1 MSSFAE
7 YARYD
12 AIGLA
17 ELIRRRQVSTAEVLE
32 AAIARIERLN
42 PSINA
47 IIRPMYGQAR
57 KQVARGLPNGP
68 LAGAPYA
75 LKDLG
80 ALYVGV
86 PTTNSSRLCASDP
99 PADHHSTITERLLS
113 AGLVIVGKASTP
125 EMGLCMTTEP
135 VLHGPT
141 RNPWNMAY
149 SAGGSSGGSGAAVS
163 SCMVPAAHGSDGGG
177 SLRVPSSNGGLFG
190 YKPTRARTPAGPDMG
205 EGWSG
210 LSIEHAVTRSVRDS
224 AAILDA
230 TQGPAP
236 GDPYAAPQ
244 RDRPFLSEM
253 GEDPGRLRI
262 ALTTKG
268 KLGETIDPECTQ
280 AAKNAARLCESLGH
294 EVVEAAP
301 DYDAEAVR
309 WALKIIITSNMAN
322 VLAMVGRARERPVG
336 DGEVERVT
344 WQWAEEGKRMSGA
357 DYARAVQVLHA
368 TGRRVASFFDRFDVA
383 LSPTLASPPL
393 KLGVVN
399 MMRNDPEAFFD
410 DLFDRLPFT
419 PLYNVSGGP
428 AMTVPLHWTA
438 SGMPV
443 GVQFGGDFGDD
454 ATLFRLASQLET
466 AQPWIG
472 RFPATMARP

>member
-1 MSSFAE
+1 MTEFAE

-17 ELIRRRQVSTAEVLE
+17 ELIRHKKVSAAEVLE

-42 PSINA
+42 PKINA
-47 IIRPMYGQAR
+47 IIRPMFDQAR
-57 KQVARGLPNGP
+57 QQITRGLPDGP
-68 LAGAPYA
+68 LSGAPFA
-75 LKDLG
+75 MKDLG
-80 ALYVGV
+80 ALYAGV
-86 PTTNSSRLCASDP
+86 PTVNCSRLCANDP
-99 PADHHSTITERLLS
+99 PADHNSTITERLLA
-113 AGLVIVGKASTP
+113 AGLVILGKTATP

-135 VLHGPT
+135 VLYGPT
-141 RNPWNMAY
+141 RNPWNADY

-190 YKPTRARTPAGPDMG
+190 YKPTRARTPAGPDAG

-210 LSIEHAVTRSVRDS
+210 LSLEHAVARSVRDS

-230 TQGPAP
+230 TQGFAP
-236 GDPYAAPQ
+236 GDPYCAPQ
-244 RDRPFLSEM
+244 HDRPFLSEM
-253 GEDPGRLRI
+253 GVDPGRLRI

-268 KLGETIDPECTQ
+268 KLGEAIDPECVQ

-294 EVVEAAP
+294 EVVEAEP

-309 WALKIIITSNMAN
+309 WALKVIITSNMTN
-322 VLAMVGRARERPVG
+322 LLATIGRARGRAV
-336 DGEVERVT
+336 DAGEVERVT
-344 WQWAEEGKRMSGA
+344 WQWAEDGKRMTGA

-368 TGRRVASFFDRFDVA
+368 TGRKLASFFSKFDVA
-383 LSPTLASPPL
+383 LTPTLASPPV

-399 MMRNDPEAFFD
+399 MMRNDPEVFFD

-419 PLYNVSGGP
+419 PLYNVTGGP

-438 SGMPV
+438 SGIPV
-443 GVQFGGDFGDD
+443 GVQFGGDFGADV
-454 ATLFRLASQLET
+454 TLFRLASQLET

-472 RFPATMARP
+472 RFPATMAA

>member
-1 MSSFAE
+1 MTGFAE

-17 ELIRRRQVSTAEVLE
+17 ELIRHKEVSAAEVLE

-42 PSINA
+42 PKINA
-47 IIRPMYGQAR
+47 IIRPMFDQAR
-57 KQVARGLPNGP
+57 KQVARGLPRGP
-68 LAGAPYA
+68 LAGAPFA
-75 LKDLG
+75 MKDLG
-80 ALYVGV
+80 ALYAGV
-86 PTTNSSRLCASDP
+86 PTVNCSRLCANDP
-99 PADHHSTITERLLS
+99 PADHNSTITERLLA
-113 AGLVIVGKASTP
+113 AGLVVLGKTATP

-135 VLHGPT
+135 VLYGPT
-141 RNPWNMAY
+141 RNPWHTDY

-190 YKPTRARTPAGPDMG
+190 YKPTRARTPAGPDAG

-210 LSIEHAVTRSVRDS
+210 LSLEHAVARSVRDS

-236 GDPYAAPQ
+236 GDPYFAPQ
-244 RDRPFLSEM
+244 RDRPYLSEI

-268 KLGETIDPECTQ
+268 KLGEDIDPECVQ
-280 AAKNAARLCESLGH
+280 AAKHTARLCESLGH
-294 EVVEAAP
+294 EVVEGEP
-301 DYDAEAVR
+301 DYDAGAVR
-309 WALKIIITSNMAN
+309 WASKVIITSNMTN
-322 VLAMVGRARERPVG
+322 LLATIGQARGRPVG
-336 DGEVERVT
+336 TDDVERVT
-344 WQWAEEGKRMSGA
+344 WQWAEDGKRMTGA
-357 DYARAVQVLHA
+357 DYARAVQVLHT
-368 TGRRVASFFDRFDVA
+368 TGRKVASFFSTFDAA
-383 LSPTLASPPL
+383 LSPTLASPPV
-393 KLGVVN
+393 KLGVAN

-419 PLYNVSGGP
+419 PLYNVTGGP

-454 ATLFRLASQLET
+454 VTLFRLASQLET

-472 RFPATMARP
+472 RFPATMAA

>member
-1 MSSFAE
+1 MAGFAE

-12 AIGLA
+12 AMGLA
-17 ELIRRRQVSTAEVLE
+17 ELIRSKQVSAAEVLD

-42 PSINA
+42 PGINA
-47 IIRPMYGQAR
+47 IIRPMYDEAR
-57 KQVARGLPNGP
+57 KQVARGLPKGT

-80 ALYVGV
+80 ALYAGV
-86 PTTNSSRLCASDP
+86 PTVNCSRLCANDP

-113 AGLVIVGKASTP
+113 AGLVILGKTATP
-125 EMGLCMTTEP
+125 EMGLCMTTDP
-135 VLHGPT
+135 VLYGPT
-141 RNPWNMAY
+141 RNPWNLEY

-163 SCMVPAAHGSDGGG
+163 SCMLPAAHGSDGGG

-190 YKPTRARTPAGPDMG
+190 YKPTRARTPAGPDAG

-210 LSIEHAVTRSVRDS
+210 LSLEHAVARSVRDS

-236 GDPYAAPQ
+236 GDPYFAPQ
-244 RDRPFLSEM
+244 RDRSFLSEV
-253 GEDPGRLRI
+253 GEEPGRLRI

-268 KLGETIDPECTQ
+268 KLGEAIDPECIQ
-280 AAKNAARLCESLGH
+280 VARDAARLCESLGH
-294 EVVEAAP
+294 DVVEAEP

-309 WALKIIITSNMAN
+309 WALKVIITSNMAN
-322 VLAMVGRARERPVG
+322 VLATVGRARKRAVVE
-336 DGEVERVT
+336 GEVERVT

-368 TGRRVASFFDRFDVA
+368 TGRRVAAFFDRFDAA

-419 PLYNVSGGP
+419 PLYNVTGGP

-454 ATLFRLASQLET
+454 ATLFRLASQLEA

>member
-1 MSSFAE
+1 MTGFAE

-12 AIGLA
+12 AVGLA
-17 ELIRRRQVSTAEVLE
+17 DLIRRKQVSASEVLE
-32 AAIARIERLN
+32 AAIARIERIN
-42 PSINA
+42 PKINA
-47 IIRPMYGQAR
+47 IVRPMYDEAR
-57 KQVARGLPNGP
+57 KQVARGLSDGP

-80 ALYVGV
+80 ALYTGV
-86 PTTNSSRLCASDP
+86 PTLNSSRLCANDP
-99 PADHHSTITERLLS
+99 PADHHSTITERLLA
-113 AGLVIVGKASTP
+113 AGLVILGKASTP

-141 RNPWNMAY
+141 RNPWNTEY

-190 YKPTRARTPAGPDMG
+190 YKPTRGRTPAGPDAG

-210 LSIEHAVTRSVRDS
+210 LSIEHAVARSVRDS

-236 GDPYAAPQ
+236 GDPYCAPQ
-244 RDRPFLSEM
+244 RDRPYLAEM
-253 GEDPGRLRI
+253 GEEPGRLRI

-268 KLGETIDPECTQ
+268 KLGEAIDPECVQ
-280 AAKNAARLCESLGH
+280 AAKNAARLCASLGH
-294 EVVEAAP
+294 DIVEAEP

-309 WALKIIITSNMAN
+309 WALKVIITSNMTNLLSMIGQAR
-322 VLAMVGRARERPVG
+322 GRAVG
-336 DGEVERVT
+336 TGEVERVT
-344 WQWAEEGKRMSGA
+344 WQWAEDGKRMTGA
-357 DYARAVQVLHA
+357 DYARAIQVLHA
-368 TGRRVASFFDRFDVA
+368 TGRKVASFFSRFDVA

-419 PLYNVSGGP
+419 PLYNVTGGP
-428 AMTVPLHWTA
+428 AMTMPLHWTA

-454 ATLFRLASQLET
+454 VTLFRLASQLET

-472 RFPATMARP
+472 RFPATMAA

>member
-1 MSSFAE
+1 
-7 YARYD
+7 
-12 AIGLA
+12 
-17 ELIRRRQVSTAEVLE
+17 
-32 AAIARIERLN
+32 
-42 PSINA
+42 
-47 IIRPMYGQAR
+47 
-57 KQVARGLPNGP
+57 
-68 LAGAPYA
+68 
-75 LKDLG
+75 
-80 ALYVGV
+80 
-86 PTTNSSRLCASDP
+86 
-99 PADHHSTITERLLS
+99 
-113 AGLVIVGKASTP
+113 
-125 EMGLCMTTEP
+125 MTTEP

-141 RNPWNMAY
+141 RNPWNMMY

-190 YKPTRARTPAGPDMG
+190 YKPTRGRTPAGPDAG

-210 LSIEHAVTRSVRDS
+210 LSLEHAVTRSVRDS

-230 TQGPAP
+230 TQGFAP
-236 GDPYAAPQ
+236 GDPYCAPQ
-244 RDRPFLSEM
+244 RDRPFLAEV

-268 KLGETIDPECTQ
+268 KLGEAIDPECVQ
-280 AAKNAARLCESLGH
+280 AARNAARLCDSLGH
-294 EVVEAAP
+294 EVVEVEP

-309 WALKIIITSNMAN
+309 WALKVIITSNMAN
-322 VLAMVGRARERPVG
+322 VLAMAGRARGRGVAE
-336 DGEVERVT
+336 GEVERVT

-357 DYARAVQVLHA
+357 DYARAVQVLHV
-368 TGRRVASFFDRFDVA
+368 TGRRVAAFFDRFDAA

-399 MMRNDPEAFFD
+399 MMRNDPEVFFD

-419 PLYNVSGGP
+419 PLYNVTGGP

-466 AQPWIG
+466 AQPWIN
-472 RFPATMARP
+472 RFPATTAV

>member
-1 MSSFAE
+1 MTGFAE
-7 YARYD
+7 YPRYD

-17 ELIRRRQVSTAEVLE
+17 DLVRRKEVSAEEVLE

-42 PSINA
+42 PKINA
-47 IIRPMYGQAR
+47 IIRPMFEQAC

-80 ALYVGV
+80 ALYAGV
-86 PTTNSSRLCASDP
+86 PTVNCSRLCANDP

-113 AGLVIVGKASTP
+113 AGLVILGKAATP
-125 EMGLCMTTEP
+125 EMGLCMTTES
-135 VLHGPT
+135 VLYGPT
-141 RNPWNMAY
+141 RNPWNMEY

-163 SCMVPAAHGSDGGG
+163 SCMLPTAHGSDGGG

-190 YKPTRARTPAGPDMG
+190 YKPTRARTPAGPNAG

-210 LSIEHAVTRSVRDS
+210 LSLEHAVARSVRDS

-236 GDPYAAPQ
+236 GDPYFAPQ
-244 RDRPFLSEM
+244 RDRPYLSEM

-268 KLGETIDPECTQ
+268 KLGEAIDPECVQ

-294 EVVEAAP
+294 EIVEAEP

-309 WALKIIITSNMAN
+309 WALKVIITANMTN
-322 VLAMVGRARERPVG
+322 LLATIGQARGRVVGT
-336 DGEVERVT
+336 DEVERVT
-344 WQWAEEGKRMSGA
+344 WQWAEDGKRMTGA
-357 DYARAVQVLHA
+357 DYARAVKVLHQ
-368 TGRRVASFFDRFDVA
+368 TGRKLASFFSNFDVA
-383 LSPTLASPPL
+383 LSPTLASPPV

-419 PLYNVSGGP
+419 PLYNVTGGP
-428 AMTVPLHWTA
+428 AMTVPLHWT
-438 SGMPV
+438 SSNMPV

-454 ATLFRLASQLET
+454 VTLFRLASQLES

-472 RFPATMARP
+472 RFPATMAA

>member
-1 MSSFAE
+1 MTGFAE

-12 AIGLA
+12 AVGLA
-17 ELIRRRQVSTAEVLE
+17 DLIRRKQVSAEEVLE

-42 PSINA
+42 PKINA
-47 IIRPMYGQAR
+47 IIRPMFDQAR
-57 KQVARGLPNGP
+57 KQVARGLPKGP
-68 LAGAPYA
+68 LAGAPFA
-75 LKDLG
+75 MKDLG
-80 ALYVGV
+80 ALYAGV
-86 PTTNSSRLCASDP
+86 PTVNCSRLCANDP
-99 PADHHSTITERLLS
+99 PADHNSTITERLLA
-113 AGLVIVGKASTP
+113 AGLVILGKTATP

-135 VLHGPT
+135 VLYGPT
-141 RNPWNMAY
+141 RNPWNTDY

-190 YKPTRARTPAGPDMG
+190 YKPTRARTPAGPDAG

-210 LSIEHAVTRSVRDS
+210 LSLEHAVARSVRDS

-230 TQGPAP
+230 TQGFAP
-236 GDPYAAPQ
+236 GDPYCAPQ
-244 RDRPFLSEM
+244 HDRPFLSEM
-253 GEDPGRLRI
+253 GVDPGRLRI

-268 KLGETIDPECTQ
+268 KLGEAIDPECVQ

-294 EVVEAAP
+294 EVVEAEP

-309 WALKIIITSNMAN
+309 WALKVIITSNMTN
-322 VLAMVGRARERPVG
+322 LLATIGRARGRAV
-336 DGEVERVT
+336 DAGEVERVT
-344 WQWAEEGKRMSGA
+344 WQWAEDGKRMTGA
-357 DYARAVQVLHA
+357 DYARAVQVLHT
-368 TGRRVASFFDRFDVA
+368 TGRKLASFFSKFDVA
-383 LSPTLASPPL
+383 LTPTLASPPV

-399 MMRNDPEAFFD
+399 MMRNDPEVFFD

-419 PLYNVSGGP
+419 PLYNVTGGP

-443 GVQFGGDFGDD
+443 GVQFGGDFGADV
-454 ATLFRLASQLET
+454 TLFRLASQLET

-472 RFPATMARP
+472 RFPATMAA

>member
-1 MSSFAE
+1 MAGFAE

-12 AIGLA
+12 AVGLA
-17 ELIRRRQVSTAEVLE
+17 DLIRRKQVSAAEVLD
-32 AAIARIERLN
+32 AVIARIERLN
-42 PSINA
+42 PAVNA
-47 IIRPMYGQAR
+47 IIRPMYDEAR
-57 KQVARGLPNGP
+57 AQVARGLPDGP

-80 ALYVGV
+80 TLYAGV
-86 PTTNSSRLCASDP
+86 PTLESSRLFAASP
-99 PADHHSTITERLLS
+99 PADHHSTITERLLA

-163 SCMVPAAHGSDGGG
+163 SRMLPAAHGSDGGG

-190 YKPTRARTPAGPDMG
+190 YKPTRALTPAGPDMG

-210 LSIEHAVTRSVRDS
+210 LSLEHAVARSVRDS

-230 TQGPAP
+230 TTGPAP
-236 GDPYAAPQ
+236 GDPYAAPP
-244 RDRPFLSEM
+244 RVRPFLSEVGM
-253 GEDPGRLRI
+253 APGRLRI
-262 ALTTKG
+262 ALATKG
-268 KLGETIDPECTQ
+268 KLGEAIDSECVQ
-280 AAKNAARLCESLGH
+280 AAKNAAHLCESLGH
-294 EVVEAAP
+294 HVVEAEP

-309 WALKIIITSNMAN
+309 WSLKVIITSNVAN
-322 VLAMVGRARERPVG
+322 VLALAGRARGRAVAE
-336 DGEVERVT
+336 GEVERVT
-344 WQWAEEGKRMSGA
+344 WQWAEEGKRMSGV
-357 DYARAVQVLHA
+357 DYAHAVQVLHA
-368 TGRRVASFFDRFDVA
+368 TGRRVAAFFTRFDAA

-399 MMRNDPEAFFD
+399 MMRNDPQAFFD

-419 PLYNVSGGP
+419 PLYNVTGGP
-428 AMTVPLHWTA
+428 AMTVPLHWSA

-443 GVQFGGDFGDD
+443 GVQFGADFGGD
-454 ATLFRLASQLET
+454 ATLFRLASQLEA
-466 AQPWIG
+466 AQPWIE
-472 RFPATMARP
+472 RFPAMAAA

>member
-1 MSSFAE
+1 MTGFAE

-17 ELIRRRQVSTAEVLE
+17 DLIRRKQVSAEEVLE

-42 PSINA
+42 PKINA
-47 IIRPMYGQAR
+47 IIRPMYDQAR
-57 KQVARGLPNGP
+57 NQVARGLPKGP

-80 ALYVGV
+80 ALYSGV
-86 PTTNSSRLCASDP
+86 PTLNCSRLCANDP
-99 PADHHSTITERLLS
+99 PAGHHSTITERLLA
-113 AGLVIVGKASTP
+113 AGLVILGKASTP

-135 VLHGPT
+135 VLYGPT
-141 RNPWNMAY
+141 RNPWNTDY

-190 YKPTRARTPAGPDMG
+190 YKPTRGRTPAGPDAG

-210 LSIEHAVTRSVRDS
+210 LSIEHAVARSVRDS

-236 GDPYAAPQ
+236 GDPYSAPQ
-244 RDRPFLSEM
+244 RDRPYLAEM
-253 GEDPGRLRI
+253 GEEPGRLRI

-268 KLGETIDPECTQ
+268 KLGEAIDPECVQ

-309 WALKIIITSNMAN
+309 WALKVIITSNMTN
-322 VLAMVGRARERPVG
+322 LLATIGRARGRAVG
-336 DGEVERVT
+336 AGEVERVT
-344 WQWAEEGKRMSGA
+344 WQWAEDGKRMTGA

-368 TGRRVASFFDRFDVA
+368 TGRKVASFFSRFDVA
-383 LSPTLASPPL
+383 LSPTLASPPV

-419 PLYNVSGGP
+419 PLYNVTGGP

-443 GVQFGGDFGDD
+443 GAQFGGDFGDD
-454 ATLFRLASQLET
+454 VTLFRLASQLET

-472 RFPATMARP
+472 RFPATMAA